1 MIFPS
6 TSPTPSKKFGKKYK
20 NERWRAVVWLGLL
33 GFLTLAIF
41 LWPQSR
47 TPAIWVW
54 GRHILSRPALIVDP
68 IAKDKPFTAEFTSI
82 KEAQS
87 YDENQ
92 TLRAI
97 NRFVPGQ
104 GLKAEWKVDEYDLHF
119 TITVEDGKTSTI
131 TAKVY
136 IPRIEDED
144 NSDEGF
150 PFIVYGPGSTGL
162 DDRCAPSR
170 EDPRN
175 PDLGNYPNQMI
186 AQASQGFVVVMPN
199 YEGLDNL
206 DRIHVYFNAELEA
219 RTMLGAAEVALSQT
233 EVALPLANKKV
244 FFGGYSQGG
253 HAAFAAADKAELYT
267 PDMEIG
273 GIYGHGPTTDITDF
287 LLMNPNLAPY
297 FVFSYDA
304 YYPEVESSR
313 ILSDRALKR
322 LSRASTLCV
331 DEAFQYNS
339 TSGAATYT
347 PEFWAMLSSEDPDT
361 ALKEQYPE
369 LAGIFS
375 ANDAG
380 TSYVEYPTLFLQGTG
395 DPIVTAEA
403 QQVIINKLCA
413 RGVPV
418 SLKTYPNLHHWWT
431 RQNSFKE
438 TNDWI
443 RAVSSGRSVD
453 TECN

>member
-1 MIFPS
+1 M
-6 TSPTPSKKFGKKYK
+6 
-20 NERWRAVVWLGLL
+20 LL
-33 GFLTLAIF
+33 F
-41 LWPQSR
+41 LWPQPG

-54 GRHILSRPALIVDP
+54 GRQMLLRPMLIVDP
-68 IAKDKPFTAEFTSI
+68 VAKDRPFTADFTSI
-82 KEAQS
+82 TLADS
-87 YDENQ
+87 YNSTQ

-104 GLKAEWKVDEYDLHF
+104 GLNADWLVQEYDLNF
-119 TITVEDGKTSTI
+119 TITVEDGERSTV

-136 IPRIEDED
+136 IPAPRE
-144 NSDEGF
+144 SDAQQGSF

-162 DDRCAPSR
+162 DERCAPSR

-199 YEGLDNL
+199 YEGLDNP
-206 DRIHVYFNAELEA
+206 DRTHAYFNAELEA
-219 RTMLGAAEVALSQT
+219 RTMLGAAQVALSQN
-233 EVALPLANKKV
+233 EVPLPLVNKKV

-267 PDMEIG
+267 PGLEIG
-273 GIYGHGPTTDITDF
+273 GIYGHGPTTDISDF
-287 LLMNPNLAPY
+287 LEMNPNLAPY
-297 FVFSYDA
+297 FVFAYDE
-304 YYPEVESSR
+304 YYPDIRPEE
-313 ILSDRALKR
+313 ILSAPALRR
-322 LSRASTLCV
+322 LARASTLCV

-339 TSGAATYT
+339 TSGSATYT
-347 PEFWAMLSSEDPDT
+347 PEFWEVLTAEDADA
-361 ALKEQYPE
+361 ALKEKYPVM
-369 LAGIFS
+369 ADIFS

-380 TSYVEYPTLFLQGTG
+380 TSYIEYPTLFLQGTG

-403 QQVIINKLCA
+403 QQVIIDKLCE

-418 SLKTYPNLHHWWT
+418 SLITYPDLHHWWT
-431 RQNSFKE
+431 RQNSFRA

-443 RAVSSGRSVD
+443 RAVSMGETV
-453 TECN
+453 EKVCN